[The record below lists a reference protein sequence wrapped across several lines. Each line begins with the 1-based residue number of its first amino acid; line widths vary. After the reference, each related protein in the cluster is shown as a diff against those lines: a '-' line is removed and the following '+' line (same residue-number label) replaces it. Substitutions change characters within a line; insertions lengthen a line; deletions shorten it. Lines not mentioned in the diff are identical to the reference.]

1 MTKCGRI
8 LIVDDSKLVRVA
20 VRRELGGAHEY
31 REAKHGLEALQIIRD
46 GFTPDLITLDIEMP
60 ELGGFETC
68 ERLYSPEFAR
78 FFPANREGRV
88 PVVFLTARDTLAER
102 RRGFELGAIDFVSK
116 QFEPGALAVLVDQI
130 LNPGERLRG
139 VHVLLVDDS
148 RMIRQIVGNALRDVG
163 VDVIEAVDGL
173 EGFSILCN
181 RLSSIDLVITDI
193 EMPVMSGTEL
203 CRRIRHE
210 IGLVDLPIVFFT
222 GADQAQRVA
231 AFQAGATDCLVK
243 PFIKEEMISRLNVH
257 IEKALLN
264 SRLRHTVAELRN
276 AIKCQRD
283 MLATL
288 SHDMRAPLSGVMGF
302 ADLLFMG
309 PNRTPTE
316 LENIDLIKQSGQM
329 LLSLVEDILSLSKQQ
344 SGRSELELQPLE
356 LGPLLARSV
365 AMLQSLAAR
374 KHQEI
379 VFNQNTKETAIAG
392 HAESLMRVFNNLI
405 SNALKF
411 TADGG
416 NICVSLDPAPPG
428 KLAVVVAD
436 TGIGIPPQQM
446 AHIFD
451 RYSQSSQRGTAGEA
465 STGLGMSIVREFVEA
480 HKGEVTVTSQPGR
493 GTQFRVTFPLSQ
505 VAPATQRSAAERTVN
520 ESHHA
525 HLGRKIHGRRV
536 LVADDNPVNHMVAE
550 AILTN
555 AGCSSKAVTNGRDA
569 VETLLATPL
578 AFDLVLMDMQMPGMD
593 GPAATRAIRIA
604 GLVNI
609 PVIALTGSADEADR
623 EVCLAAGMNDF
634 LTKPF
639 TPRALLEVIGR
650 HAGAGAA
657 SPDAGVIH
665 QFPRTRAAVG
675 A

>member
-1 MTKCGRI
+1 MTRSGRI
-8 LIVDDSKLVRVA
+8 LIVDDSKLVRAA
-20 VRRELGGAHEY
+20 VRRELGGSFEY
-31 REAKHGLEALQIIRD
+31 RDAKHGLEALQIIKE
-46 GFTPDLITLDIEMP
+46 GFTPDLITLDLEMP
-60 ELGGFETC
+60 EMGGFETC
-68 ERLYSPEFAR
+68 ERLYSGDFSS
-78 FFPANREGRV
+78 FFPKNREGRV
-88 PVVFLTARDTLAER
+88 PVIFLTARDTLAER

-116 QFEPGALAVLVDQI
+116 QFEPGALAARVDQI
-130 LNPGERLRG
+130 LNPDDRLRG

-148 RMIRQIVGNALRDVG
+148 RMVRQIVGKALREVG
-163 VDVIEAVDGL
+163 VELIEAVDGL
-173 EGFSILCN
+173 EGFTILCN

-193 EMPVMSGTEL
+193 EMPVMTGTEL

-222 GADQAQRVA
+222 GGDQAQRVE

-257 IEKALLN
+257 IENALLN
-264 SRLRHTVAELRN
+264 SRLRRAVAELRDSL
-276 AIKCQRD
+276 KCQRD

-288 SHDMRAPLSGVMGF
+288 SHDMRSPLSGIMGF
-302 ADLLFMG
+302 ADLLFMAQ
-309 PNRTPTE
+309 NRTSVE
-316 LENIDLIKQSGQM
+316 LENIALIKQSGQM

-344 SGRSELELQPLE
+344 AGRSELELQPLDLE
-356 LGPLLARSV
+356 PLLSRSV
-365 AMLQSLAAR
+365 AMLQSLASR

-379 VFNQNTKETAIAG
+379 IFDRNAGNATIAG
-392 HAESLMRVFNNLI
+392 HAESLTRVFNNLI

-416 NICVSLDPAPPG
+416 NICVSLDPVSPDRV
-428 KLAVVVAD
+428 AVMVAD
-436 TGIGIPPQQM
+436 TGIGIEPHKI

-451 RYSQSSQRGTAGEA
+451 RYSQSSHQGTAGEA

-480 HKGEVTVTSQPGR
+480 HKGEVSVTSSPGR
-493 GTQFRVTFPLSQ
+493 GTQFRVVFPLTQ
-505 VAPATQRSAAERTVN
+505 ALPAAVRSTPNPVSA

-525 HLGRKIHGRRV
+525 QLGRTVHGRRV
-536 LVADDNPVNHMVAE
+536 LVVDDNPVNHMVAR

-555 AGCSSKAVTNGRDA
+555 AGCSSKAVTNGHDA
-569 VETLLATPL
+569 VNILCAAPGD
-578 AFDLVLMDMQMPGMD
+578 FDLVLMDMQMPGMD
-593 GPAATRAIRIA
+593 GPAATREIRKA
-604 GLVNI
+604 GLFTI

-623 EVCLAAGMNDF
+623 QTCLAAGMNDF

-650 HAGAGAA
+650 HPCPPGGE
-657 SPDAGVIH
+657 STPGIVP
-665 QFPRTRAAVG
+665 FPVQGRVAVG